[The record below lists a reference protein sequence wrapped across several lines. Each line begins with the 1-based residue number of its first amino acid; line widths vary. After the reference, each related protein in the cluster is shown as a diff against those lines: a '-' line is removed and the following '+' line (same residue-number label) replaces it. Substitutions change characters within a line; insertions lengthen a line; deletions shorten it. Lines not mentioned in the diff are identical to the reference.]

1 MKIVPNFFLLQLK
14 SKMPGV
20 TQVKSAR
27 QHCSIYVTFSDPM
40 MALEAFSKSDK
51 LQLNEGR
58 VFVLFARKKVR
69 NF

>member
-1 MKIVPNFFLLQLK
+1 
-14 SKMPGV
+14 MPGV